1 MLPNGR
7 KGVVG
12 MMHVLAIGLNED
24 LVRGLD
30 SALPNHRG
38 GATADWADTQSDC
51 RRRLD
56 EGTHY
61 DVAVLD
67 VSATV
72 GAADVLDLF
81 LRERPDLPLFVVA
94 DVEREAEA
102 RAAVERGAADYLLVR
117 QESLDR
123 LTRAMGR
130 MLEQA
135 RNRRMVIRQTSLLK
149 ALLNVTQQIAA
160 TPELAPILE
169 AVVREA
175 HLHLRYE
182 FVAAYLKE
190 DDGRLALCA
199 VAGLDGRAL
208 GPAAYR
214 IPPGYGTAG
223 RAVLTNRA
231 AVVEQ
236 FAGRGQ
242 TGLRPS
248 LGLGTVMSELSVPI
262 RDGNHAIGALTI
274 AAQRPGQF
282 GLEDERTLSLLAEP
296 LTASLRGIHAFQ
308 REAERAKRE
317 ALLSRV
323 ASTVNGS
330 LDLQQVLGQAVAEV
344 GEVLKADL
352 CALSQVDLGAGLLLT
367 EHEYVNASLGERR
380 SLKKPQPLGHSLK
393 PLAHW
398 LQTGVVVTATEGQV
412 DPVLQE
418 WWNDTAGRFGLRSVA
433 WVPIRTQL
441 EDRYYVLM
449 LMQVTHGRR
458 WTEDEQTLLRGIAGQ
473 LALALRNAQLFETT
487 QHSAA
492 QLRAKNA
499 ELEAFV
505 YTVSHDLQAPVVSM
519 RGFASLLQTRH
530 RDRFDERGAL
540 YIDRI
545 AANAEYLSR
554 LLNDLL
560 ELSRVGRLEEPDEV
574 LGAGDVVRAVLE
586 DLQASFKERG
596 IAVVT
601 PASWPQVRFSR
612 VRLRQVFSNLVSNAI
627 KFLGTQP
634 QPKIE
639 IGWRALAGEPAL
651 VEFWVRDNGIGIHPD
666 YHQRVFRP
674 FQRLKVV
681 EVDGTGVGLSIV
693 RRIVEGRGGAV
704 RVESAPGHG
713 ATFSFTAPWVASES
727 TAMRPP
733 VELDELEVEDVA
745 AGIAHPA
752 R

>member
-1 MLPNGR
+1 
-7 KGVVG
+7 
-12 MMHVLAIGLNED
+12 MMHVLAIGLSED

-38 GATADWADTQSDC
+38 GATADWADTQTDC

-67 VSATV
+67 VSATI
-72 GAADVLDLF
+72 GAADVLELF

-160 TPELAPILE
+160 TPELAPILA

-199 VAGLDGRAL
+199 VAGLDGRVL

-248 LGLGTVMSELSVPI
+248 LGLGAVMSELSVPI

-398 LQTGVVVTATEGQV
+398 LQTGTVVTATEGQV

-418 WWNDTAGRFGLRSVA
+418 WWNDTSGRFGLRSVA

-530 RDRFDERGAL
+530 REQFDERGAL

-627 KFLGTQP
+627 KFLGTQA

-639 IGWRALAGEPAL
+639 IGWRAMVGEPAL

-727 TAMRPP
+727 AAVRPP
-733 VELDELEVEDVA
+733 LDLDELEVEDVA